1 MRVVIVD
8 DHPVVRHGVVESLSL
23 ENDIEV
29 VGMAADA
36 GEGVQL
42 ILSTQP
48 DVAIVDLKMPGGGGL
63 ALIRQAREK
72 QVPCRFIILTSYASY
87 RDVSEAVAENVDGYM
102 LKEALPEELIAAIR
116 LVAQGRRYYDP
127 EIVDSV
133 MNTQKKEPFRELTR
147 RELEILKALAGGLN
161 NRAISKSL
169 YISENTV
176 KKHICNLL
184 EKLAVEDRT
193 QAALFAFSHG
203 LGKKDDSSGR
213 LP

>member
-1 MRVVIVD
+1 MKVIIVD
-8 DHPVVRHGVVESLSL
+8 DHPVVRHGVVESLSM
-23 ENDIEV
+23 EEDIEV
-29 VGMAADA
+29 VGMASDSN
-36 GEGVQL
+36 EGL
-42 ILSTQP
+42 ELLLSTSP

-72 QVPCRFIILTSYASY
+72 EVKCRFIILTSYASY
-87 RDVSEAVAENVDGYM
+87 RDVSEAVSENVDGYM
-102 LKEALPEELIAAIR
+102 LKEALPEELISAIR
-116 LVAQGRRYYDP
+116 LIAQGRRYYDP

-133 MNTQKKEPFRELTR
+133 MNSKKRDPFHDLTK
-147 RELEILKALAGGLN
+147 RELEILEALAGGLN

-184 EKLAVEDRT
+184 EKLEMEDRT

-203 LGKKDDSSGR
+203 LGKSEEISD
-213 LP
+213 